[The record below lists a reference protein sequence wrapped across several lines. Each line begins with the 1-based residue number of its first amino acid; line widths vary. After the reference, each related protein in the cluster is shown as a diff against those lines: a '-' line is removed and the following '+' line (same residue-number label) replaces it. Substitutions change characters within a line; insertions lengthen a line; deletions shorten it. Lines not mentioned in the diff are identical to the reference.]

1 MSHWKSLRVL
11 VAIASISLALSTH
24 AADMQIANGWSL
36 VGYAGGTSVKV
47 NAIFGTVSAN
57 SIPNVTSNITS
68 VWKWVNDGW
77 QFWTPAMTATE
88 LASYA
93 LSKGYRV
100 LTDLQPGDG
109 YWINAKSAI
118 TLNDF
123 AASPTKLGSFK
134 ALRKVDANCHGYTF
148 NPNDADITVA
158 LIGNQLTITEDD
170 FFDKRCV
177 YTAASIA
184 SPLTGTF
191 RCANNNFDE
200 GTFTLT
206 DDKQHESTDIRLG
219 MDVVT
224 TNRTCGYKLKFIGF
238 RK

>member
-1 MSHWKSLRVL
+1 MVKRNMLRVL
-11 VAIASISLALSTH
+11 IGIAPFTVALPTF

-36 VGYAGGTSVKV
+36 VGYTGGTTVKV
-47 NAIFGTVSAN
+47 DAIFGTVTTN
-57 SIPNVTSNITS
+57 NIPNVTSNITS
-68 VWKWVNDGW
+68 VWKWVNGGW
-77 QFWTPAMTATE
+77 QFWTPAMTTLD

-93 LSKGYRV
+93 ATKGYQV
-100 LTDLQPGDG
+100 LTDIQPGDG
-109 YWINAKSAI
+109 YWINAKSLI

-123 AASPTKLGSFK
+123 AAAPTKLGTFET
-134 ALRKVDANCHGYTF
+134 LRKVDYNCHGYSF

-158 LIGNQLTITEDD
+158 LAGNQLSITEDD

-200 GTFTLT
+200 GTFTLSG
-206 DDKQHESTDIRLG
+206 DKQNEINDIRLV

-224 TNRTCGYKLKFIGF
+224 TNRVCNYKLKFTGF